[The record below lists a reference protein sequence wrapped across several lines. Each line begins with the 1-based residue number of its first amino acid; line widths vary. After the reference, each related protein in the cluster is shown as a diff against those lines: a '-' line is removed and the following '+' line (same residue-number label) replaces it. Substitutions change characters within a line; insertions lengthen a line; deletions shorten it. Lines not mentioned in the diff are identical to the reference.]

1 MKEETGSKIEKHRT
15 AVFFWI
21 DDDELTAVKAAARTD
36 RNATA
41 VQVMMRRGVEVV
53 AADGARGIAADA
65 AICKTQE
72 ATR

>member
-1 MKEETGSKIEKHRT
+1 MKEETGKIEKHRT

-41 VQVMMRRGVEVV
+41 VQVMMRRGVE
-53 AADGARGIAADA
+53 AARGMADGTAIDKTRNEAGAAR
-65 AICKTQE
+65 
-72 ATR
+72 

>member
-21 DDDELTAVKAAARTD
+21 DDDELAAVKAAARTD

-41 VQVMMRRGVEVV
+41 VQVMMRRGVE
-53 AADGARGIAADA
+53 AAGGIAADA

-72 ATR
+72 AGR

>member
-21 DDDELTAVKAAARTD
+21 DDDELAAVRAAARTD

-41 VQVMMRRGVEVV
+41 VQVMMRRGVE
-53 AADGARGIAADA
+53 AARGMGMADGT
-65 AICKTQE
+65 AIDKTLTGKE
-72 ATR
+72 AE